1 MHAKRIRS
9 SKTHVGC
16 PSDRR
21 DRNKRG
27 KVTEEEEEEERR
39 TTCLLPVTAAL
50 LRLVVVVVVV
60 GQIRERLFWKRLDI
74 QIRLTAVSVSGG
86 AAI

>member
-50 LRLVVVVVVV
+50 LRLVVVV